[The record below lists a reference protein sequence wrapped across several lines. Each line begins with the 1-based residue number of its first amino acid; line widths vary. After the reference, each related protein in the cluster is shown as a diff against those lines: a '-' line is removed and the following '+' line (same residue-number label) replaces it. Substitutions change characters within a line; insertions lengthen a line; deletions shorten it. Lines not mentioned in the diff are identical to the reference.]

1 MTGRGGYGPE
11 RPLLL
16 LVEPDLRARLRVS
29 ALLAGSFAV
38 IHARMDAREVAEEPL
53 RVARLRQPELALISL
68 SVLEPEAGLR
78 LCRMLKTDLAP
89 VRGVGVRLR
98 GAAPPAEEIA
108 GVWRADGILAAG
120 DDQVLPFVEALSR
133 GEQPR
138 IGSPPPGAGVL
149 LRLLRRMR
157 R

>member
-1 MTGRGGYGPE
+1 MIGAGGYAAD

-29 ALLAGSFAV
+29 ALLARSFSV
-38 IHARMDAREVAEEPL
+38 IHARLDAREVAEEPL

-68 SVLEPEAGLR
+68 SALEPEAGLR

-98 GAAPPAEEIA
+98 GAAPPAEELT
-108 GVWRADGILAAG
+108 GVWLADGIFAAG
-120 DDQVLPFVEALSR
+120 DDQVLLFVEALHR
-133 GEQPR
+133 GELPR

-149 LRLLRRMR
+149 LRLLRRLR